1 MDNLFDLQNHKL
13 VSELKQLNFLIER
26 RKVMKTAIRIILVVM
41 IGCALTMNMGCASK
55 VKTSGFLQDYPEFE
69 KGPSGGADQVYF
81 KEGVD
86 FKKYDKIMMD
96 QVVFYFSKDSKY
108 KGMSADTINKLSDAF
123 HKAMVKALKDEY
135 PFVSE
140 PGPGVLRARFAITD
154 VKSAI
159 PVLASITSVI
169 PAGLALSIV
178 KKGVTGTHM
187 NIGGASMEAEF
198 LDAQTRDR
206 VAVVIDERSGAK
218 YKVQKGMTKWGYTE
232 DVFNTWAKRLRK
244 FLDEAHGK

>member
-1 MDNLFDLQNHKL
+1 MN
-13 VSELKQLNFLIER
+13 R
-26 RKVMKTAIRIILVVM
+26 RICCIMLVVLM
-41 IGCALTMNMGCASK
+41 SFFSITTVGCRSK
-55 VKTSGFLQDYPEFE
+55 VKQSGFLTDYPQLE
-69 KGPSGGADQVYF
+69 KGPSGGVDLVYF

-86 FKKYDKIMMD
+86 FKSYDKIMMD
-96 QVVFYFSKDSKY
+96 QVVFYFSKDSKH
-108 KGMSADTINKLSDAF
+108 KGMNADTINKLSDAF

-159 PVLASITSVI
+159 PVLASITSVM
-169 PAGLALSIV
+169 PYGLALSIV

-198 LDAQTRDR
+198 LDAQTKDR
-206 VAVVIDERSGAK
+206 LAVVIDERSGAK

>member
-1 MDNLFDLQNHKL
+1 MNKR
-13 VSELKQLNFLIER
+13 VCC
-26 RKVMKTAIRIILVVM
+26 IILVVLISFSSIIT
-41 IGCALTMNMGCASK
+41 IGCRSK
-55 VKTSGFLQDYPEFE
+55 VKQSGFLTDYPQFE
-69 KGPSGGADQVYF
+69 KGPSGGVDLVYF

-86 FKKYDKIMMD
+86 FKSYDKIMMD
-96 QVVFYFSKDSKY
+96 QVEFYFSEDSKH
-108 KGMSADTINKLSDAF
+108 KGINADTINKLSDAF

-140 PGPGVLRARFAITD
+140 PGPGVLRARFAITK

-159 PVLASITSVI
+159 PVVSSITSVM
-169 PAGLALSIV
+169 PAGIALSIV

-187 NIGGASMEAEF
+187 NVGGASMEAEF
-198 LDAQTRDR
+198 LDAQTNDR

-218 YKVQKGMTKWGYTE
+218 YKVHDGLTKWGYTK
-232 DVFNTWAKRLRK
+232 DVFNFWAKRLRK

>member
-1 MDNLFDLQNHKL
+1 MNKR
-13 VSELKQLNFLIER
+13 VCCI
-26 RKVMKTAIRIILVVM
+26 MLVVLM
-41 IGCALTMNMGCASK
+41 SFSLIITIGCRSK
-55 VKTSGFLQDYPEFE
+55 VKQSGFLTDYPQFE
-69 KGPSGGADQVYF
+69 KGPSGGADLVYF

-86 FKKYDKIMMD
+86 FKSYDKIMMD
-96 QVVFYFSKDSKY
+96 QVVFYFSKDSKH
-108 KGMSADTINKLSDAF
+108 KGMNADTLNKLSDAF

-159 PVLASITSVI
+159 PVLASITSVM
-169 PAGLALSIV
+169 PYGLALSIV

-198 LDAQTRDR
+198 LDAQTKDR
-206 VAVVIDERSGAK
+206 LAVVIDERSGAK

>member
-1 MDNLFDLQNHKL
+1 M
-13 VSELKQLNFLIER
+13 
-26 RKVMKTAIRIILVVM
+26 LVVLISFSSIIT
-41 IGCALTMNMGCASK
+41 IGCRSK
-55 VKTSGFLQDYPEFE
+55 VKQSGFLTDYPQFE
-69 KGPSGGADQVYF
+69 KGPSGGVDLVYF

-86 FKKYDKIMMD
+86 FKSYDKIMMD
-96 QVVFYFSKDSKY
+96 QVVFYFSKDSKH
-108 KGMSADTINKLSDAF
+108 KGMNADTLNKLSDAF

-140 PGPGVLRARFAITD
+140 PGPGVLRARFAITN

-159 PVLASITSVI
+159 PVLSSITTI
-169 PAGLALSIV
+169 MPIGLAISTV
-178 KKGVTGTHM
+178 KKGVTGTHT
-187 NIGGASMEAEF
+187 NVGGASMEAEF
-198 LDAQTRDR
+198 LDAQTNDR